1 LVYKSASLFSILTR
15 LSGAGPYDDPDL
27 SGMQTDLDNIDKK
40 ILAILQGDLNDY
52 PEPYAAI
59 ALELGISEEET
70 LARISRMKADGVIR
84 RFGAMIRHIEA
95 GIGFNA
101 MVVWKIPPE
110 RIEEVGAVL
119 AGFPQIT
126 HCYERPS
133 FGKFGG
139 TVFTMVHAE
148 SEVDCYQSI
157 QEISEKIQVNVY
169 EILFSEKEL
178 KKISMTYFDDE
189 D

>member
-1 LVYKSASLFSILTR
+1 
-15 LSGAGPYDDPDL
+15 
-27 SGMQTDLDNIDKK
+27 MQTDLDNIDRR
-40 ILAILQGDLNDY
+40 ILAILQGDLNEN

-59 ALELGISEEET
+59 ALELGLDEDEVIERV
-70 LARISRMKADGVIR
+70 LRMKADGVIR

-101 MVVWKIPPE
+101 MVVWKVTPE
-110 RIEEVGAVL
+110 RIEEVGPML
-119 AGFPQIT
+119 AGFQQIT
-126 HCYERPS
+126 HCYERPP

-148 SEVDCYQSI
+148 SEADCLKSI
-157 QEISEKIQVNVY
+157 REISESIGITIY